1 MQTNLKFNNITFIK
15 PIYRSRSATN
25 KNCGIRFSIKGNTR
39 KSNITEV
46 DLYQLF
52 KMEKLA
58 WKYVR
63 MGIDNNNLLIMEG
76 TKENGFSVSSNIIIS
91 NRQLV
96 ANLFDFFNYRIPTK
110 FNDSV
115 KINLEFKKID
125 TGIYQLNKI

>member
-15 PIYRSRSATN
+15 PIYRSRSTTN
-25 KNCGIRFSIKGNTR
+25 KNCAIRYSIKGNTR
-39 KSNITEV
+39 KNNITEV

-52 KMEKLA
+52 KSEKLS

-63 MGIDNNNLLIMEG
+63 IGIDNNNLIIMEG
-76 TKENGFSVSSNIIIS
+76 TKENGFSISTNIMIS

-125 TGIYQLNKI
+125 IGIYQLNKI